1 MSNGA
6 SRIVYRLAN
15 ASRPARLAVP
25 NGRRCLSTLKPAS
38 QREWSTPL
46 AKRITDAI
54 NTTGP
59 ISIAAFMRQCL
70 TSDEGG
76 YYTSRGTPG
85 SDVFGKE
92 GDFVTSPEISQMF
105 GELLGIWIV
114 TEWLSQGRRSSGV
127 QLMEFGPGKGTLM
140 ADILRSVRNFKGFAS
155 SVEGV
160 YMIEASPTLREIQ
173 KKALC
178 GDAPM
183 EECDIGYK
191 SISSHLGVPV
201 YWTEHIRILPQTEDK
216 APFIIAHE
224 FFDALPIHAFQ
235 AVHSPPPE
243 TINTPTGP
251 AELRQPS
258 LPLNG
263 TQWREL
269 VVATNPEAE
278 REPDGDGNS
287 DKNDKKLEFRLA
299 LAKSPTPA
307 SLVMP
312 EMSPR
317 YKALKSTRGSTIEIS
332 PESHTYAQEIA
343 RLIGGPNPI
352 DKNPSPTRTPAG
364 AALILDY
371 GPSSTI
377 PVNSLRG
384 IKNHEVVSPFAT
396 PGEVDLSADVDFTG
410 LAESALDA
418 SPGVEVYGPNEQGS
432 FLRSLGIAE
441 RAAQLLRNV
450 KDEEKRKQIESSWQ
464 RLVERGGGGMGR
476 IYKAMAIVP
485 ESGGRRRPVGFGGEV
500 RM

>member
-1 MSNGA
+1 MRNGA
-6 SRIVYRLAN
+6 SKIVYRLAN
-15 ASRPARLAVP
+15 AGRPARLAVP
-25 NGRRCLSTLKPAS
+25 NGRRYLST

-76 YYTSRGTPG
+76 YYTSRGAPG

-127 QLMEFGPGKGTLM
+127 QLMEVGPGKGTLM

-155 SVEGV
+155 SIEGI
-160 YMIEASPTLREIQ
+160 YLIEASPTLRDIQ
-173 KKALC
+173 KQKLC
-178 GDAPM
+178 GEAPM
-183 EECDIGYK
+183 EECEIGHK
-191 SISSHLGVPV
+191 STSTHLGVPV
-201 YWTEHIRILPQTEDK
+201 YWTEHIRLLPEVENK
-216 APFIIAHE
+216 APFIVAHE

-235 AVHSPPPE
+235 SVHSPPPE

-251 AELRQPS
+251 ATLRQPP

-269 VVATNPEAE
+269 VVATNPEPT
-278 REPDGDGNS
+278 RES

-332 PESHTYAQEIA
+332 PESHTYAQEFA
-343 RLIGGPNPI
+343 RLIGGANPTGK
-352 DKNPSPTRTPAG
+352 DDSPTRTPAG

-384 IKNHEVVSPFAT
+384 IKNHQIVSPFAT
-396 PGEVDLSADVDFTG
+396 PGQVDLSADVDFTG
-410 LAESALDA
+410 LAESALNA

-450 KDEEKRKQIESSWQ
+450 KDETKRKQIESSWQ
-464 RLVERGGGGMGR
+464 RLVDRGGGGMGK

-485 ESGGRRRPVGFGGEV
+485 ESGGKRRPVGFGGDV
-500 RM
+500 QM

>member
-1 MSNGA
+1 MRNGA
-6 SRIVYRLAN
+6 SKIVYRLAN
-15 ASRPARLAVP
+15 AGRPARLAVP
-25 NGRRCLSTLKPAS
+25 NSRRYLST

-76 YYTSRGTPG
+76 YYTSRGAPG

-127 QLMEFGPGKGTLM
+127 QLMEVGPGKGTLM

-155 SVEGV
+155 SIEGI
-160 YMIEASPTLREIQ
+160 YLIEASPTLRDIQ
-173 KKALC
+173 KQKLC
-178 GDAPM
+178 GEAPM
-183 EECDIGYK
+183 EECEIGHK
-191 SISSHLGVPV
+191 STSTHLGVPV
-201 YWTEHIRILPQTEDK
+201 YWTEHIRLLPEVENK
-216 APFIIAHE
+216 APFIVAHE

-235 AVHSPPPE
+235 SVHSPPQE

-251 AELRQPS
+251 ATLRQPP

-269 VVATNPEAE
+269 VVATNPEPT
-278 REPDGDGNS
+278 RES

-332 PESHTYAQEIA
+332 PESHTYAQEFA
-343 RLIGGPNPI
+343 RLIGGANPTGK
-352 DKNPSPTRTPAG
+352 DDSPTRTPAG

-384 IKNHEVVSPFAT
+384 IKNHQIVSPFAT
-396 PGEVDLSADVDFTG
+396 PGQVDLSADVDFTG
-410 LAESALDA
+410 LAESALNA

-441 RAAQLLRNV
+441 RAAQLLHNV
-450 KDEEKRKQIESSWQ
+450 KDETKRKQIESSWQ
-464 RLVERGGGGMGR
+464 RLVGRGGGGMGK

-485 ESGGRRRPVGFGGEV
+485 ESGGKRRPVGFGGDV
-500 RM
+500 QM

>member
-1 MSNGA
+1 MRNGA
-6 SRIVYRLAN
+6 SKIVYRLAN
-15 ASRPARLAVP
+15 AGRPARLAVP
-25 NGRRCLSTLKPAS
+25 NSRRYLST

-76 YYTSRGTPG
+76 YYTSRGAPG

-127 QLMEFGPGKGTLM
+127 QLMEVGPGKGTLM

-155 SVEGV
+155 SIEGI
-160 YMIEASPTLREIQ
+160 YLIEASPTLRDIQ
-173 KKALC
+173 KQKLC
-178 GDAPM
+178 GEAPM
-183 EECDIGYK
+183 EECEIGHK
-191 SISSHLGVPV
+191 STSTHLGVPV
-201 YWTEHIRILPQTEDK
+201 YWTEHIRLLPEVENK
-216 APFIIAHE
+216 APFIVAHE

-235 AVHSPPPE
+235 SVHSPPQE

-251 AELRQPS
+251 ATLRQPP

-269 VVATNPEAE
+269 VVATNPEPT
-278 REPDGDGNS
+278 RES

-332 PESHTYAQEIA
+332 PESHTYAQEFA
-343 RLIGGPNPI
+343 RLIGGANPTGK
-352 DKNPSPTRTPAG
+352 DDSPTRTPAG

-384 IKNHEVVSPFAT
+384 IKNHQTVSPFAT
-396 PGEVDLSADVDFTG
+396 PGQVDLSADVDFTG
-410 LAESALDA
+410 LAESALNA

-450 KDEEKRKQIESSWQ
+450 KDETKRKQIESSWQ
-464 RLVERGGGGMGR
+464 RLVDRGGGGMGK

-485 ESGGRRRPVGFGGEV
+485 ESGGKRRPVGFGGDV
-500 RM
+500 QM